1 MSLPPEKAKRITI
14 FLKKKM
20 YKKTLQEAV
29 SCGIPQE
36 RVEEIW
42 IDVLDTF
49 SDDVEMGTM
58 RPHELQ
64 EKFRKRLVSEFPQLE
79 QK

>member
-1 MSLPPEKAKRITI
+1 
-14 FLKKKM
+14 M

-29 SCGIPQE
+29 ACGIPQE

-42 IDVLDTF
+42 LDVLDTF
-49 SDDVEMGTM
+49 SDDVEIGTM
-58 RPHELQ
+58 SPQELD

-79 QK
+79 QN

>member
-1 MSLPPEKAKRITI
+1 
-14 FLKKKM
+14 M
-20 YKKTLQEAV
+20 YKKTLQKAV
-29 SCGIPQE
+29 ACGIPQE

-42 IDVLDTF
+42 LDVLDTF

-58 RPHELQ
+58 SPQELD

-79 QK
+79 QN